1 MMTQT
6 QTLMS
11 LFGVTTED
19 LNRLINIALS
29 KGGSYADLYFEHSI
43 ANEISL
49 RDGEVNSAGSHIDY
63 GMGIRVLYG
72 DQTGYAYTEITTME
86 EMERAA
92 KVASQIASSS
102 VGGSRVSN
110 IAVSTLYEYTKKG
123 GYYPVIN
130 QWEDVSVSH
139 KIPFLKEMNAI
150 IFESDSRVSKVMG
163 RISDSN
169 TKILFYNSQGVMA
182 TDIRPM
188 FSIVATCIMES
199 EGRVENG
206 STSRS
211 YRAGFE
217 YLTMEMVREI
227 SKDVVSKTSFQ
238 FEAIQ
243 PKGGEMAVVMGAG
256 SSGILLHEA
265 IGHAFEADFN
275 RQNTSIFADKLGKKI
290 CSEDIS
296 VVDDGT
302 IPFNR
307 GSLNIDD
314 EGVPSQKTYM
324 VKNGILTSYLH
335 DRISASYYKTEPTGN
350 GRRESFR
357 YMPLPRMRATYMENG
372 SQSEEDIIS
381 SVKRGIFA
389 DNFSNGQVQIGAG
402 DFTFF
407 VKSGYMIENGKLT
420 QPVKDINIIG
430 NGPEALSDI
439 VAVADNFRI
448 DNATW
453 SCGKEQYC
461 AVSCGMPSVLV
472 RKLTVGGVQ

>member
-1 MMTQT
+1 
-6 QTLMS
+6 
-11 LFGVTTED
+11 
-19 LNRLINIALS
+19 
-29 KGGSYADLYFEHSI
+29 
-43 ANEISL
+43 
-49 RDGEVNSAGSHIDY
+49 
-63 GMGIRVLYG
+63 
-72 DQTGYAYTEITTME
+72 
-86 EMERAA
+86 
-92 KVASQIASSS
+92 
-102 VGGSRVSN
+102 
-110 IAVSTLYEYTKKG
+110 
-123 GYYPVIN
+123 
-130 QWEDVSVSH
+130 
-139 KIPFLKEMNAI
+139 
-150 IFESDSRVSKVMG
+150 MG

-169 TKILFYNSQGVMA
+169 TKILFYNSEGVMA

-199 EGRVENG
+199 GGRVENG
-206 STSRS
+206 SASRS
-211 YRAGFE
+211 YRAGYE
-217 YLTMEMVREI
+217 YLTKDLVKEI
-227 SKDVVSKTSFQ
+227 SKEVVSKTSFQ

-296 VVDDGT
+296 VIDDGT

-324 VKNGILTSYLH
+324 VKNGILSSYLH
-335 DRISASYYKTEPTGN
+335 DRISASYYKTSPTGN

-372 SQSEEDIIS
+372 SQSEQDIIS

-407 VKSGYMIENGKLT
+407 VKSGYMIENGKLI

-430 NGPEALSDI
+430 NGPEALADI
-439 VAVADNFRI
+439 VAVANNFRI
-448 DNATW
+448 DDSTW

-472 RKLTVGGVQ
+472 KKLTVGGLQ